1 MEAGRN
7 GQHGLEASKN
17 LLFWLVR
24 SSILVPEYSITLL
37 PQDSTDLVSEAEG
50 IRDLSRRRMTIL

>member
-1 MEAGRN
+1 MEAGGN

-24 SSILVPEYSITLL
+24 SSILVPEYYSAASGFNRSRKRGRRLL
-37 PQDSTDLVSEAEG
+37 VNSA
-50 IRDLSRRRMTIL
+50 